1 MNLAPFGSVFRPVAV
16 GQFVAVAR
24 AEEVPPGALRAV
36 RAGDREIALYNVD
49 GTYYATQNQCLHLQG
64 PLGEGRLDGVVVT
77 CPWHGWQY
85 DVRTGE
91 NEFDRAL
98 ALETFEVVVEDGEIK
113 IAV

>member
-1 MNLAPFGSVFRPVAV
+1 VAV

-24 AEEVPPGALRAV
+24 VEDVAPGASRAV
-36 RAGDREIALYNVD
+36 RAGERDIALYNVE
-49 GTYYATQNQCLHLQG
+49 GTFYATQGHCLHLGG
-64 PLGEGRLDGVVVT
+64 PLGEGRLDGCVVT

-98 ALETFEVVVEDGEIK
+98 ALETFEVVIEDGEVKVAI
-113 IAV
+113 